1 MIETKGL
8 RKEFVVSRKVGR
20 FRRERHTVSAVDGVD
35 LRVERGELLGY
46 LGPNGAGKS
55 TTLKMLTG
63 VLMPTAGEVRVCGL
77 VPVANRRRLAA
88 RIGVVFGQRSQL
100 WWDLP
105 LRESFDLARHI
116 WRVPAADH
124 AARLARLRRE
134 LDLDALLDT
143 PVRQLSL
150 GQRMR
155 AELTIALL
163 HGPEV
168 LFLDEPTIGLDVVS
182 KLAVRAFLTDLRD
195 RGDTTVVL
203 TTHDLS
209 DIERLCRRLVV
220 IDHGRV
226 VHDGTL
232 AALHERYGSRR
243 RVVVELDEPLPAAL
257 TLPGVDTESS
267 AMDGRLLTFSL
278 DPAVTTAGE
287 LLARLA
293 ADASLRDVSVQE
305 PEIED
310 VIARL
315 YAAPRQRTSDAPLS
329 DAP

>member
-1 MIETKGL
+1 MTAAIEVRGL
-8 RKEFVVSRKVGR
+8 RKEFTVSRKAVR
-20 FRRERHTVSAVDGVD
+20 LRRTRHTLAAVDGVD
-35 LRVERGELLGY
+35 LLVERGELVGY

-63 VLMPTAGEVRVCGL
+63 VLMPTSGTALVCGL
-77 VPVANRRRLAA
+77 RPVPQRRLLTQ

-105 LRESFDLARHI
+105 LVESFELARHI
-116 WRVPAADH
+116 WRVPPDEH
-124 AARLARLRRE
+124 AARLRRLRQE
-134 LDLDALLDT
+134 LDLDEFLHT

-155 AELTIALL
+155 AELTVALL

-182 KLAVRAFLTDLRD
+182 KQAVRGFLTELRD

-203 TTHDLS
+203 TTHDLA
-209 DIERLCRRLVV
+209 DIERLCERLVV

-232 AALHERYGSRR
+232 AALHERYASRR
-243 RVVVELDEPLPAAL
+243 LIQVRLDEPLNVAL
-257 TLPGVDTESS
+257 ELPGVREEMASPDR
-267 AMDGRLLTFSL
+267 RLITYSL
-278 DPAVTTAGE
+278 DSGAGTAGE

-293 ADASLRDVSVQE
+293 TLAQLRDVSVQE
-305 PEIED
+305 PAIED

-315 YAAPRQRTSDAPLS
+315 YAG
-329 DAP
+329 

>member
-1 MIETKGL
+1 MTAVIETRQL
-8 RKEFVVSRKVGR
+8 RKEFTVTRKAGR
-20 FRRERHTVSAVDGVD
+20 FRRSRHTVAAVDGVD

-63 VLMPTAGEVRVCGL
+63 VLMPSSGEVSVCGL
-77 VPVANRRRLAA
+77 VPVAQRRRLAA

-105 LRESFDLARHI
+105 LADSFELARHI

-124 AARLARLRRE
+124 AARLRSLGAQ
-134 LDLDALLDT
+134 LDLDAFLAT

-155 AELTIALL
+155 GELTIALL
-163 HGPEV
+163 HGPGV
-168 LFLDEPTIGLDVVS
+168 PFLAEPTIGLDVVS
-182 KLAVRAFLTDLRD
+182 KQAVRAFLTELRD

-203 TTHDLS
+203 TTHDLA
-209 DIERLCRRLVV
+209 DIERLCRRIVV
-220 IDHGRV
+220 VDHGRV
-226 VHDGTL
+226 VHDGPLT
-232 AALHERYGSRR
+232 ALHERYGSRR
-243 RVVVELDEPLPAAL
+243 RVVVSLEEPLAAPVS
-257 TLPGVDTESS
+257 LPGVVQESAS
-267 AMDGRLLTFSL
+267 VDGRLVTFSL
-278 DPAVTTAGE
+278 DGSGTTAGE
-287 LLARLA
+287 LVARLA
-293 ADASLRDVSVQE
+293 SVASLRDISLQE

-315 YAAPRQRTSDAPLS
+315 YTAGPA
-329 DAP
+329 

>member
-1 MIETKGL
+1 MSAVIETRGL
-8 RKEFVVSRKVGR
+8 RKEFTITRKAGR
-20 FRRERHTVSAVDGVD
+20 FRRTRQVLAAVDGVD
-35 LRVERGELLGY
+35 LHVERGELLGY
-46 LGPNGAGKS
+46 IGPNGAGKS

-63 VLMPTAGEVRVCGL
+63 VLMPTAGVVRVCGL
-77 VPVANRRRLAA
+77 VPVSQRRQLAA
-88 RIGVVFGQRSQL
+88 RIGVVFGNRSQL

-105 LRESFDLARHI
+105 LRDSFDLARHI
-116 WRVPAADH
+116 WQVPTADH
-124 AARLARLRRE
+124 TVRLRTLRATLE
-134 LDLDALLDT
+134 LDDFLDT

-155 AELTIALL
+155 GELTIALL

-182 KLAVRAFLTDLRD
+182 KQAVRAFLTELRD

-203 TTHDLS
+203 TTHDLA

-243 RVVVELDEPLPAAL
+243 RVVVELDEPLSVPL
-257 TLPGVDTESS
+257 SMPGVTEEFSS
-267 AMDGRLLTFSL
+267 SDGRLITFSL
-278 DPAVTTAGE
+278 DGSGATAGE
-287 LLARLA
+287 LVARLA
-293 ADASLRDVSVQE
+293 SESSLRDISVHE
-305 PEIED
+305 PTIED

-315 YAAPRQRTSDAPLS
+315 YASPGRE
-329 DAP
+329 

>member
-1 MIETKGL
+1 MTAAVVIDAHGL
-8 RKEFVVSRKVGR
+8 RKEFTVTKQAGR
-20 FRRERHTVSAVDGVD
+20 LRRTRHTVAAVDGVD

-63 VLMPTAGEVRVCGL
+63 VLMPSGGAVRVCGL
-77 VPVANRRRLAA
+77 VPVTQRRRLAT

-105 LRESFDLARHI
+105 LRESFELARHI
-116 WRVPAADH
+116 WRVPLVDH
-124 AARLARLRRE
+124 ATRLARLRRD
-134 LDLDALLDT
+134 LDLDPFLDT

-150 GQRMR
+150 GQKMR

-182 KLAVRAFLTDLRD
+182 KQAVRAFLTELRD
-195 RGDTTVVL
+195 LGDTTVVL
-203 TTHDLS
+203 TTHDLA

-243 RVVVELDEPLPAAL
+243 RVVVELDEPLAAPVEIL
-257 TLPGVDTESS
+257 GVVQESS
-267 AMDGRLLTFSL
+267 SPDGRLLTFTLAS
-278 DPAVTTAGE
+278 ATAGE
-287 LLARLA
+287 LVARLA
-293 ADASLRDVSVQE
+293 SVASLRDISIQE

-315 YAAPRQRTSDAPLS
+315 YASAPRQE
-329 DAP
+329 

>member
-1 MIETKGL
+1 MSGDVVIETRDL
-8 RKEFVVSRKVGR
+8 RKTFTLMRKAGR
-20 FRRERHTVSAVDGVD
+20 FRRARHTVVAVDGVS

-46 LGPNGAGKS
+46 IGPNGAGKS

-63 VLMPTAGEVRVCGL
+63 VLMPSGGEVRVCGL
-77 VPVANRRRLAA
+77 VPVPQRRRLAA

-100 WWDLP
+100 WYDLP
-105 LRESFDLARHI
+105 LRDSFELARHI

-124 AARLARLRRE
+124 AARLARFRRD
-134 LDLDALLDT
+134 LDLDGFLDV

-155 AELTIALL
+155 GELTIALL
-163 HGPEV
+163 HAPRV

-182 KLAVRAFLTDLRD
+182 RQAVRSFLTELRD
-195 RGDTTVVL
+195 AGDTTVVL
-203 TTHDLS
+203 TTHDLA
-209 DIERLCRRLVV
+209 DIERLCRRLIV

-232 AALHERYGSRR
+232 SDLHARYGSRR
-243 RVVVELDEPLPAAL
+243 RVLVELDEPLSAPIV
-257 TLPGVDTESS
+257 LPGVEQESL
-267 AMDGRLLTFSL
+267 AADGRLITFSL
-278 DPAVTTAGE
+278 DGSSTTAGE
-287 LLARLA
+287 LVARLA
-293 ADASLRDVSVQE
+293 AVASLRDISVQE

-315 YAAPRQRTSDAPLS
+315 YTSPRSRRS
-329 DAP
+329 